1 MKFQLLRIRNPIAVL
16 IELRERVRTEH
27 IVPNVVGDIK
37 VRLPGVGNMAGVETT
52 KPRLGHAVTRLESLA
67 HCRPGQVEH
76 CSSTHTAVN
85 RRPRGQAGLRRLK
98 KAAVVWHNP
107 VIQAVE
113 GDDGDLPRRPAG
125 GRGGVER
132 RRHRGGGGENIRSH
146 ASHSMGHETAVR

>member
-1 MKFQLLRIRNPIAVL
+1 MPGVRGPRYSFLV
-16 IELRERVRTEH
+16 ELRERVRTEY
-27 IVPNVVGDIK
+27 IVPDVVGDIK
-37 VRLPGVGNMAGVETT
+37 VRLAGVGNMAGVETT
-52 KPRLGHAVTRLESLA
+52 KPRLGHAVTRFESLA

-85 RRPRGQAGLRRLK
+85 RRPCGQASLRGLEGT
-98 KAAVVWHNP
+98 AVVGYDR
-107 VIQAVE
+107 VIQAME
-113 GDDGDLPRRPAG
+113 SDDGDWPRRPAG

>member
-1 MKFQLLRIRNPIAVL
+1 MSHCYCWSGLTMKFQFRNPIAVL

-37 VRLPGVGNMAGVETT
+37 VRLAGIGDMAGVETT

-85 RRPRGQAGLRRLK
+85 RRPRGQAGMRRLK
-98 KAAVVWHNP
+98 KAGVVWSSP
-107 VIQAVE
+107 VI
-113 GDDGDLPRRPAG
+113 
-125 GRGGVER
+125 
-132 RRHRGGGGENIRSH
+132 H
-146 ASHSMGHETAVR
+146 AMDIEEVDW